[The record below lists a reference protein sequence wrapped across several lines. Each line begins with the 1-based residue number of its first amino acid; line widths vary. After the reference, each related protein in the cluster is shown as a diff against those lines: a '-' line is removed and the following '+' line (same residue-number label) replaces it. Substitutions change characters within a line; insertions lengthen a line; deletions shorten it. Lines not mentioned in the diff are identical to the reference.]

1 MFLDGLQV
9 FPGPEANGRLVFWMQ
24 GGGGCDSYETCLSP
38 DMMTA
43 APVVVHN
50 TAGLFNM
57 SMGDTNPMV
66 AGNWTVVVANYCSG
80 DLFVGDSEVEM
91 TSMGGAESG
100 MMNYHGSQ
108 HVDAVLAWIG
118 QQDFGTD
125 SEGGSKRLAAGCSAG
140 SLGAQLWA
148 PSLFGDKGQF
158 SAMMLDSF
166 AAILAP
172 NTANFFKEVG
182 SCEVGAAILPY

>member
-1 MFLDGLQV
+1 
-9 FPGPEANGRLVFWMQ
+9 MQ
-24 GGGGCDSYETCLSP
+24 GGGGCNSYETCLSP

-57 SMGDTNPMV
+57 SMGDANPLV
-66 AGNWTVVVANYCSG
+66 AGNWTVVVANYCAG
-80 DLFVGDSEVEM
+80 DLHVGDTEVEQ
-91 TSMGGAESG
+91 TSMDGAESG
-100 MMNYHGSQ
+100 MMKYRGAQ
-108 HVDAVLAWIG
+108 HVDAVLSWIG

-125 SEGGSKRLAAGCSAG
+125 SEGGSRRLAAGCSAG

-148 PSLFGDKGQF
+148 PTLFGEKGQF

-172 NTANFFKEVG
+172 KTATYFKEVG
-182 SCEVGAAILPY
+182 SCEVRSSITIAASVLL